1 MIDLLAAIGCSA
13 CVSMVMR
20 WSEGYVQDKTGMLAV
35 NYMVCSL
42 FALLCCSAIGFD
54 APSFACGALM
64 GVLLVAGLILL
75 QYNIHRHG
83 VIVSSLYTS
92 FFEWSGYDELSADY
106 FVGLQNYIAVLTDSE
121 FLAAIKNDFLIIL
134 GKEVIIVVL
143 TVLFAVSLTRLRFHR
158 VEAGIYRFVFFL
170 PNVLSV
176 VIIAIMWTF
185 VLDPNFGILNPL
197 LRAVGLERLIPVTG
211 WTFEYPLGVIT
222 FVASWCGI
230 GLFMLILI
238 TAINGIS
245 KELYESAT
253 IDGAGQIRTLWSIVM
268 PQVKPAWMTLLVFSF
283 QGVWNQTQANMV
295 FSEELKLVNLAV
307 KQIMAGGTARYGV
320 AMAGS
325 IVLIIP
331 PILLFV
337 FTQSQ
342 VMATMSHS
350 GIKE

>member
-1 MIDLLAAIGCSA
+1 MLDKGLHNVRRKPIDKS
-13 CVSMVMR
+13 
-20 WSEGYVQDKTGMLAV
+20 K
-35 NYMVCSL
+35 
-42 FALLCCSAIGFD
+42 IGFFCCFCL
-54 APSFACGALM
+54 PP
-64 GVLLVAGLILL
+64 LLLYILFCV
-75 QYNIHRHG
+75 YP
-83 VIVSSLYTS
+83 IVSSLYTS

-253 IDGAGQIRTLWSIVM
+253 IDG
-268 PQVKPAWMTLLVFSF
+268 
-283 QGVWNQTQANMV
+283 
-295 FSEELKLVNLAV
+295 
-307 KQIMAGGTARYGV
+307 GGRMETASLYHHARGV
-320 AMAGS
+320 ATGEVHSDYHTVSVFQFQFYHGAGH
-325 IVLIIP
+325 
-331 PILLFV
+331 
-337 FTQSQ
+337 
-342 VMATMSHS
+342 A
-350 GIKE
+350 G